1 MTKLEMVKEIL
12 KPENKAEEDYA
23 ESVARKM
30 RKEDIADHYRAHLR
44 YGEGYT
50 MVRRK

>member
-1 MTKLEMVKEIL
+1 MEMVREIL
-12 KPENKAEEDYA
+12 KPENRAQEDYA

-30 RKEDIADHYRAHLR
+30 RKEDVADHYRAFLR
-44 YGEGYT
+44 HGEGYT